1 MKRTYAVKEIAT
13 FLYSTGDLTNE
24 FFQNHSQIDGKKAHL
39 HLQRLYN
46 DDSQKEYYITDTI
59 AWFVAQQ
66 REVRGHLCK

>member
-39 HLQRLYN
+39 HLQRLYMMIHKKN
-46 DDSQKEYYITDTI
+46 IILSILLIIKMM
-59 AWFVAQQ
+59 
-66 REVRGHLCK
+66 K

>member
-46 DDSQKEYYITDTI
+46 DDSQKE
-59 AWFVAQQ
+59 
-66 REVRGHLCK
+66 